1 MEPKPA
7 VFNTRTEIAFACL
20 ATPYLVD
27 IVMPEI
33 RVKQNLR
40 WQLSNIMLCAS
51 QLHLFCD

>member
-20 ATPYLVD
+20 ATPYVVD

-40 WQLSNIMLCAS
+40 
-51 QLHLFCD
+51 